1 MNATIGFIAPNKR
14 ISDNTYKVL
23 KDEILKKKL
32 VLSVLCEEDNITQQ
46 AEALIKKGADLIIA
60 RGGTYQDL
68 INSNLHVPVVQLNYN
83 TEDILYSINNARKIG
98 EKVILVLLSSVVFEI
113 DHWKDILNIDLELIK
128 FDNLDDVEEI
138 IHEVFEKYDDP
149 VIIGGT
155 FTCSRADKL
164 GMKFVEID
172 NSESTIAATYLRA
185 QEIINL
191 ILQDNKNL
199 QLLST
204 VLDNVNEGII
214 VVNQEGYVEHYNN
227 NVLGFFP
234 SINKKIINKELINV
248 IPELR
253 FVVDSLKG
261 KRIENHIL
269 KKDKFIL
276 NVNTV
281 PFNIDNNKLGIVCTI
296 QDLTE
301 IQKLEED
308 LRHKL
313 NPKGLSSKYTFDE
326 IFTKNK
332 KMKSI
337 IENAKEFAKTDS
349 TILIYGESGT
359 GKEMFA
365 QSIHNFSYRR
375 NAPFV
380 AVNCGA
386 LSESLLESEL
396 FGYVEG
402 AFTGAR
408 KGGKQGLFELAHKG
422 TIFLDEINSL
432 PLEIQSR
439 FLRVIEEKEVMRLG
453 SDYVIPLD
461 IRIIVASNEKLINM
475 VEQGEFRRDLFYRL
489 NVLEL
494 KIPSLKERK
503 DDIIPL
509 FEIFVREFNSGDL
522 PVSKEIIDKLIEYQ
536 WKGNIRE
543 LKNVA
548 ERYALLK
555 DRMNFEF
562 LNDNN
567 KEIDLITEDLKI
579 DLKELNKTVEEL
591 VIESLINKG
600 LSKNEISNILGIS
613 RTALWKKINNN

>member
-1 MNATIGFIAPNKR
+1 MKARIGLIAPNKR
-14 ISDNTYKVL
+14 ISDNAYKAL
-23 KDEILKKKL
+23 KDEILDKRL
-32 VLSVLCEEDNITQQ
+32 IVSLLNENNVIQQ

-60 RGGTYQDL
+60 RGGVYYDL
-68 INSNLHVPVVQLNYN
+68 IESKLAVPVVQLNYN
-83 TEDILYSINNARKIG
+83 TEDILYSINSARKLG
-98 EKVILVLLSSVVFEI
+98 NKVIMVLTSNIVFEI
-113 DHWKDILNIDLELIK
+113 ERWKDTLNTDLELIK
-128 FDNLDDVEEI
+128 FDNRDDIEKV
-138 IHEVFEKYDDP
+138 IHDIFEKYNDP
-149 VIIGGT
+149 VVIGGT
-155 FTCSRADKL
+155 FTCSTANKL
-164 GMKFVEID
+164 GIKSVEID
-172 NSESTIAATYLRA
+172 NSEATIAATYFRT
-185 QEIINL
+185 QEIMDL
-191 ILQDNKNL
+191 IFRDNKHL

-204 VLDNVNEGII
+204 VLDNVNEGILFI
-214 VVNQEGYVEHYNN
+214 NQEGIVEHYNN
-227 NVLGFFP
+227 NILRFFP
-234 SINKKIINKELINV
+234 NISKYFINKKLSDV
-248 IPELR
+248 IPELK
-253 FVVDSLKG
+253 FVMDSLYG
-261 KRIENHIL
+261 KRIENQIL

-276 NVNTV
+276 NINTV
-281 PFNIDNNKLGIVCTI
+281 TVNIEGNKLGIVCAI

-313 NPKGLSSKYTFDE
+313 NPKGLNSKYTFE
-326 IFTKNK
+326 NIFTKNK
-332 KMKSI
+332 KMKEVIVS
-337 IENAKEFAKTDS
+337 AKEFARTNS

-365 QSIHNFSYRR
+365 QSIHNYSERK

-461 IRIIVASNEKLINM
+461 LRIIVASNEKLIDM

-489 NVLEL
+489 NVLEI
-494 KIPSLKERK
+494 KIPSLSDRK
-503 DDIIPL
+503 DDIVPL
-509 FEIFVREFNSGDL
+509 FEMFLKEFNASDN
-522 PVSKEIIDKLIEYQ
+522 EITHELEVKLKAYN
-536 WKGNIRE
+536 WKGNVRE
-543 LKNVA
+543 LRNVA
-548 ERYALLK
+548 ERYALLRE
-555 DRMNFEF
+555 RMNFEF
-562 LNDNN
+562 LNYENPDIN
-567 KEIDLITEDLKI
+567 LITDELKI

-591 VIESLINKG
+591 VIESLLNKG
-600 LSKNEISNILGIS
+600 ISKNEISNILGIS
-613 RTALWKKINNN
+613 RTALWKKINK

>member
-1 MNATIGFIAPNKR
+1 MKATIGLIAPNKR
-14 ISDNTYKVL
+14 ISDNAYRAL
-23 KDEILKKKL
+23 KDEILSKRL
-32 VLSVLCEEDNITQQ
+32 IVSLLNEDNIVQQ
-46 AEALIKKGADLIIA
+46 AESLIKKDADLIIA
-60 RGGTYQDL
+60 RGGTYYDL
-68 INSNLHVPVVQLNYN
+68 IDSKISVPVVQLNYN
-83 TEDILYSINNARKIG
+83 TEDILYSINHARKLG
-98 EKVILVLLSSVVFEI
+98 DKVILILTSNIVFEI
-113 DHWKDILNIDLELIK
+113 ERWKDILNADLELIK
-128 FDNLDDVEEI
+128 FEHRHEI
-138 IHEVFEKYDDP
+138 DEVIFNIFEKYKDP
-149 VIIGGT
+149 VILGGT

-164 GMKFVEID
+164 GMKYVEID
-172 NSESTIAATYLRA
+172 NSEATIAATYLRA
-185 QEIINL
+185 QEIMDL
-191 ILQDNKNL
+191 IFRDNKHL

-204 VLDNVNEGII
+204 VLDNVNEGILFI
-214 VVNQEGYVEHYNN
+214 NQEGIVEHYNN
-227 NVLGFFP
+227 NILKFFP
-234 SINKKIINKELINV
+234 DVTKQFIDKKLSEV
-248 IPELR
+248 IPELK
-253 FVVDSLKG
+253 FVIESLNG
-261 KRIENHIL
+261 KKIENHIL
-269 KKDKFIL
+269 KKGKFIL

-281 PFNIDNNKLGIVCTI
+281 TVNIEGNKLGIVCTM

-308 LRHKL
+308 LRYKL
-313 NPKGLSSKYTFDE
+313 NPKGLSSKYTFE
-326 IFTKNK
+326 NIFTKNK
-332 KMKSI
+332 KMKEV
-337 IENAKEFAKTDS
+337 IENTKEFARADS
-349 TILIYGESGT
+349 TMLIYGESGT

-365 QSIHNFSYRR
+365 QSIHNYSERK

-432 PLEIQSR
+432 PLEIQSK
-439 FLRVIEEKEVMRLG
+439 FLRIIEEKEVMRLG

-461 IRIIVASNEKLINM
+461 VRIIVASNEKLINM
-475 VEQGEFRRDLFYRL
+475 VEKGEFRRDLFYRL
-489 NVLEL
+489 NVLEI
-494 KIPSLKERK
+494 KIPTLKERQ

-509 FEIFVREFNSGDL
+509 FEIFLKEFNSYEL
-522 PVSKEIIDKLIEYQ
+522 PVSEELAVKLKEYQ

-543 LKNVA
+543 LRNVA

-555 DRMNFEF
+555 DKMNFEF
-562 LNDNN
+562 LNESND
-567 KEIDLITEDLKI
+567 EINFLTDDLKI

-600 LSKNEISNILGIS
+600 ISKNEISNILGIS

>member
-1 MNATIGFIAPNKR
+1 MKATIGLIAPNKR
-14 ISDNTYKVL
+14 ISDNAYRAL
-23 KDEILKKKL
+23 KDEILNKRL
-32 VLSVLCEEDNITQQ
+32 IVSLLNEDNIVQQ
-46 AEALIKKGADLIIA
+46 AESLIKKGADLIIA
-60 RGGTYQDL
+60 RGGTYYDL
-68 INSNLHVPVVQLNYN
+68 IGSKISVPVVQLNYN
-83 TEDILYSINNARKIG
+83 TEDILHSINHARKLG
-98 EKVILVLLSSVVFEI
+98 DKVILILTSNIVFEI
-113 DHWKDILNIDLELIK
+113 ERWKDILNADLELIK
-128 FDNLDDVEEI
+128 FEHRHEI
-138 IHEVFEKYDDP
+138 DEVIFNIFEKYKDP
-149 VIIGGT
+149 VILGGT

-164 GMKFVEID
+164 GMKYVEID
-172 NSESTIAATYLRA
+172 NSEATIAATYLRA
-185 QEIINL
+185 QEIMDL
-191 ILQDNKNL
+191 IFRDNKHL

-204 VLDNVNEGII
+204 VLDNVNEGILFI
-214 VVNQEGYVEHYNN
+214 NQEGIVEHYNN
-227 NVLGFFP
+227 NILKFFP
-234 SINKKIINKELINV
+234 DVTKQFIDKKLSEV
-248 IPELR
+248 IPELK
-253 FVVDSLKG
+253 FVIESLNG
-261 KRIENHIL
+261 KKIENHIL
-269 KKDKFIL
+269 KKGKFIL

-281 PFNIDNNKLGIVCTI
+281 TVNIEGDKLGVVCTI

-308 LRHKL
+308 LRYKL
-313 NPKGLSSKYTFDE
+313 NPKGLSSKYTFE
-326 IFTKNK
+326 NIFTKNK
-332 KMKSI
+332 KMKEV
-337 IENAKEFAKTDS
+337 IENTKEFARADS

-365 QSIHNFSYRR
+365 QSIHNYSERK

-432 PLEIQSR
+432 PLEIQSK
-439 FLRVIEEKEVMRLG
+439 FLRIIEEKEVMRLG

-461 IRIIVASNEKLINM
+461 VRIIVASNEKLINM
-475 VEQGEFRRDLFYRL
+475 VEKGEFRRDLFYRL
-489 NVLEL
+489 NVLEI
-494 KIPSLKERK
+494 KIPTLKERQ
-503 DDIIPL
+503 DDIMPL
-509 FEIFVREFNSGDL
+509 FEIFLKEFNSYEL
-522 PVSKEIIDKLIEYQ
+522 PVSEELAVKLKEYQ

-543 LKNVA
+543 LRNVA

-555 DRMNFEF
+555 DKMNFEF
-562 LNDNN
+562 LNESND
-567 KEIDLITEDLKI
+567 EINFLTDDLKI

-600 LSKNEISNILGIS
+600 ISKNEISNILGIS

>member
-1 MNATIGFIAPNKR
+1 MKATIGLIAPNKR
-14 ISDNTYKVL
+14 ISDNAYRAL
-23 KDEILKKKL
+23 KDEILNKRL
-32 VLSVLCEEDNITQQ
+32 IVSLLNEDNIVQQ
-46 AEALIKKGADLIIA
+46 AEYLIKKGADLIIA
-60 RGGTYQDL
+60 RGGTYYDL
-68 INSNLHVPVVQLNYN
+68 IDSKLPVPVVQLNYN
-83 TEDILYSINNARKIG
+83 TEDILNSINHARKLG
-98 EKVILVLLSSVVFEI
+98 DKVILILTSNIVFEI
-113 DHWKDILNIDLELIK
+113 ERWKDILNADLELIK
-128 FDNLDDVEEI
+128 FEHRHEI
-138 IHEVFEKYDDP
+138 DEVIFNIFEKYKEP
-149 VIIGGT
+149 VILGGT

-164 GMKFVEID
+164 GMKYVEID
-172 NSESTIAATYLRA
+172 NSEATIAATYLRA
-185 QEIINL
+185 QEIMDL
-191 ILQDNKNL
+191 IFRDNKHL

-204 VLDNVNEGII
+204 VLDNVNEGILFI
-214 VVNQEGYVEHYNN
+214 NQEGIVEHYNN
-227 NVLGFFP
+227 NILKFFP
-234 SINKKIINKELINV
+234 DVTKQFIDKKLSEV
-248 IPELR
+248 IPELK
-253 FVVDSLKG
+253 FVIESLNG
-261 KRIENHIL
+261 KKIENHIL
-269 KKDKFIL
+269 KKGKFIL

-281 PFNIDNNKLGIVCTI
+281 TVNIEGNKLGIVCTM

-308 LRHKL
+308 LRYKL
-313 NPKGLSSKYTFDE
+313 NPKGLSSKYTFE
-326 IFTKNK
+326 NIFTKNK
-332 KMKSI
+332 KMKEV
-337 IENAKEFAKTDS
+337 IENTKEFARADS

-365 QSIHNFSYRR
+365 QSIHNYSERK

-432 PLEIQSR
+432 PLEIQSK
-439 FLRVIEEKEVMRLG
+439 FLRIIEEKEVMRLG

-461 IRIIVASNEKLINM
+461 VRIIVASNEKLINM
-475 VEQGEFRRDLFYRL
+475 VEKGEFRRDLFYRL
-489 NVLEL
+489 NVLEI
-494 KIPSLKERK
+494 KIPTLKERQ

-509 FEIFVREFNSGDL
+509 FEIFLKEFNSYEL
-522 PVSKEIIDKLIEYQ
+522 PISEELAVKLKEYQ

-543 LKNVA
+543 LRNVA

-555 DRMNFEF
+555 DKMNFEF
-562 LNDNN
+562 LNESND
-567 KEIDLITEDLKI
+567 EIDFLTDDLKI

-600 LSKNEISNILGIS
+600 ISKNEISNILGIS